1 MEALQELPDAK
12 EGKRSNGLNQ
22 VLRWSYG
29 VVLTNISRRDVHN
42 IVIDTT
48 RLICKE
54 DMMDRVDSGEFGR
67 SLWNMF
73 PYPQSRV
80 LSTDEI
86 DLIRWALFPEIRV
99 NPTTRVETKM
109 ETRRPMRDNGNSISL
124 QVLDK
129 KQEVIARNMGRGHR
143 VIHGVAGSGKTLLL
157 IYRALQLAESL
168 LPQEK
173 VLLICY
179 NEPLAVYLS
188 NVLQQHATTVSTSNI
203 HVRHFHKWCREQLVE
218 HSACLPAT
226 GGAIGDMMGEM
237 ERKVIQGVADGQ
249 IRRRQYRAI
258 LIDEGHDF
266 RPEWLQLLATE
277 MIDSS
282 AEDLVLAFDD
292 NQNIYQWRQRDKFTL
307 KSVGIRAVGR
317 TTILQTNY
325 RNTEEILDL
334 ISRVVAT
341 EERPSE
347 DDGTIPCLKPIAW
360 HRQGPDP
367 ELIQA
372 SSLHAE
378 IDEIATLI
386 RDLPYDWN
394 EMAILCWTTDQL
406 KQAAT
411 ILMKHNI
418 PHQVRTRSGTYNP
431 LQPTVKVMTLHASK
445 GCNSALKL
453 FHRNQVGGA
462 NKRRSIIFCRGGN
475 TGDALPDFG
484 SE

>member
-1 MEALQELPDAK
+1 LEALQELPDAK

-218 HSACLPAT
+218 HGVGLPAT
-226 GGAIGDMMGEM
+226 GGAIGDM
-237 ERKVIQGVADGQ
+237 
-249 IRRRQYRAI
+249 
-258 LIDEGHDF
+258 
-266 RPEWLQLLATE
+266 
-277 MIDSS
+277 
-282 AEDLVLAFDD
+282 
-292 NQNIYQWRQRDKFTL
+292 
-307 KSVGIRAVGR
+307 
-317 TTILQTNY
+317 
-325 RNTEEILDL
+325 
-334 ISRVVAT
+334 
-341 EERPSE
+341 
-347 DDGTIPCLKPIAW
+347 
-360 HRQGPDP
+360 
-367 ELIQA
+367 
-372 SSLHAE
+372 
-378 IDEIATLI
+378 
-386 RDLPYDWN
+386 
-394 EMAILCWTTDQL
+394 
-406 KQAAT
+406 
-411 ILMKHNI
+411 
-418 PHQVRTRSGTYNP
+418 
-431 LQPTVKVMTLHASK
+431 
-445 GCNSALKL
+445 
-453 FHRNQVGGA
+453 
-462 NKRRSIIFCRGGN
+462 
-475 TGDALPDFG
+475 
-484 SE
+484 